1 MVRLGDK
8 IALQKSRQ
16 NLYKGLYNLPQMQAR
31 QSFEFGNELANACEF
46 NGKQAN
52 ARTFD
57 GKGQKF
63 SEKRL
68 EFIGEFKH
76 SYTKYRINARVYGLE
91 FDKKSKNLA
100 QNPIFKALNL
110 QECEFI
116 EPKKLSLLPL
126 SKLCVKALQL
136 FSPARLF

>member
-1 MVRLGDK
+1 
-8 IALQKSRQ
+8 
-16 NLYKGLYNLPQMQAR
+16 MQAR
-31 QSFEFGNELANACEF
+31 QSFEFSHKQTRDFEFGNELANAH
-46 NGKQAN
+46 
-52 ARTFD
+52 TFD
-57 GKGQKF
+57 GKGQKL

-68 EFIGEFKH
+68 KFGEKELKFIGEFKH
-76 SYTKYRINARVYGLE
+76 SYTKYRINARVYELE
-91 FDKKSKNLA
+91 FDKKGKNLA

-116 EPKKLSLLPL
+116 ELKKLSLLPL